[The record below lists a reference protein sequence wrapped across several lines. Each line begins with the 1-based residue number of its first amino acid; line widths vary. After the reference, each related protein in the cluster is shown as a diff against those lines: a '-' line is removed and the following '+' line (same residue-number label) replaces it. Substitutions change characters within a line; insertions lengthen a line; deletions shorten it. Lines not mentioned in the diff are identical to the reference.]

1 MPFQYILANLL
12 AESPEG
18 VGAIFLD
25 DTGETV
31 DLASV
36 EYAPY
41 DMQVL
46 GAQLGIHLR
55 HISELMNQ
63 VDLGATEVL
72 HIERFGLHLHVAAL
86 SEGYSLVLLQRR
98 PGQAGAARNSLR
110 RAAEQL
116 EQELFSG

>member
-31 DLASV
+31 DLATS

-55 HISELMNQ
+55 HVSELLSEIE
-63 VDLGATEVL
+63 LGSTEVI
-72 HIERFGLHLHVAAL
+72 HIERAGLHLHVASL
-86 SEGYSLVLLQRR
+86 SDGYSLVLLQRR
-98 PGQAGAARNSLR
+98 PGLAGAARENLKK
-110 RAAEQL
+110 AAGLL
-116 EQELFSG
+116 EQELFAD